1 MSVKMTGSA
10 LENYNFQKIVAVV
23 GVSLMLI
30 KFFAYFLTSSVAI
43 LTDALES
50 IVNVIAAFIG
60 LFALYLS
67 AQPPDRSHPFGH
79 GKIETISASVEGTL
93 ITVAGALIIAESVYD
108 LIYHPNMISDLDI
121 GLLLIIFAA
130 AVNYITGTIA
140 IRKGKKNHSPAL
152 QASGKHLCTDTY
164 SSIGIILGLTV
175 VFVAMKLGY
184 DVWWMDPLLA
194 LMFGAFIIITGV
206 RVIKSCLDTMMDRA
220 DEELLEQVV
229 DCLNQNRSTKWIDI
243 HNLRMIKYGTTLHM
257 EMHVTL
263 PPNMTIK
270 TIKEEEEC
278 LMFVIYKKFGST
290 VDLTLS
296 PEPCCGFNC
305 RHCMNECSD
314 RKEEFVHLI
323 EWTVVNV
330 TQDKQHGE
338 PINVHIE
345 MQKNE

>member
-1 MSVKMTGSA
+1 MTGSA

-130 AVNYITGTIA
+130 AVNYI
-140 IRKGKKNHSPAL
+140 IRHHPP
-152 QASGKHLCTDTY
+152 SGRQRR
-164 SSIGIILGLTV
+164 IILPRFRQAEDSARYILSIRYHPRMTV
-175 VFVAMKLGY
+175 VFRRNEARIRRLGWILCALCSEHSSY
-184 DVWWMDPLLA
+184 NRCPL
-194 LMFGAFIIITGV
+194 
-206 RVIKSCLDTMMDRA
+206 
-220 DEELLEQVV
+220 
-229 DCLNQNRSTKWIDI
+229 
-243 HNLRMIKYGTTLHM
+243 
-257 EMHVTL
+257 
-263 PPNMTIK
+263 
-270 TIKEEEEC
+270 
-278 LMFVIYKKFGST
+278 
-290 VDLTLS
+290 
-296 PEPCCGFNC
+296 
-305 RHCMNECSD
+305 
-314 RKEEFVHLI
+314 
-323 EWTVVNV
+323 
-330 TQDKQHGE
+330 
-338 PINVHIE
+338 
-345 MQKNE
+345 